1 MISVPFDRPKAV
13 ATEPELW
20 KMAQGE
26 LGRFGVL
33 DYWMI
38 KPEGEVLATGSCF
51 SGAAPK
57 QESYVRV
64 AVRTAEQTDKDKPFI
79 DRRLMV
85 YGNRKWGVSGMT
97 PPEPF
102 TEMRVDYSR
111 AFGGE
116 KDDRNPVG
124 RGLSPIEEDG
134 ATFHPLPNVE
144 DPRHLIRNKG
154 DRPPPASPGPMDPTW
169 PANFKKIGSY
179 DFDYAKKHAPGFADD
194 IDFGMFNVAVPE
206 QRLAGKFWNGDERI
220 RVENM
225 HPDKPVLELELPAFI
240 ARTFVRTT
248 PQYAKTDAEKDL
260 AEVSM
265 RLDTVHLFP
274 RHERALLVYRGLR
287 EIHTADATD
296 IDTVMVALED
306 RDGQRR
312 SIEHYRTAFENRA
325 DREKLATYALYDKDL
340 MPDTVIGGASA
351 LSTGDRLDEVTQVEG
366 LMQQNM
372 ERKRHREMTQA
383 REQMIAAGADPA
395 LVPEPPPPAPPL
407 KPTMMDDLPSV
418 MEDTLKKVE
427 QAKQEVKDR
436 EAAAEAQLRELAREI
451 GQDYEQLR
459 ALARRNASGPPK
471 FSAAAELEKLRDL
484 WTLGRNAE
492 ADTSDIEQK
501 LESAEFRA
509 QLENAE
515 RQLVDAYRIS
525 AHDREPAEALDDD
538 EAARAREELSM
549 KVRGA
554 PIDRRDFTGA
564 NLSGLDLSN
573 ADLSHGFFES
583 ANLSGA
589 KLAGA
594 NLERAVFAHANL
606 EGADLTG
613 AKLKDASLGRAKLAR
628 AKLGG
633 ADLSEAILVGADLSG
648 ADLTN
653 LTLDGA
659 SLRDVRFESANLD
672 GLRGSQLTFMNCHLA
687 GVTIRG
693 AFLKLTTFID
703 CELADADF
711 SRGVIEE
718 TAFFKCRGRG
728 AKFHDSKL
736 PSLRIVHESD
746 FEKAIFARSEMRQT
760 NLRGTKLAGSD
771 FSDCD
776 LSQSDIS
783 AADFSDA
790 NLLRILLRETLML
803 DTNFSRANLRG
814 ANMMQVIAHRVIL
827 RGTDVSKANLFAS
840 DLSHAIGDNK
850 TSFSGTN
857 LKRVFAAGG
866 FVG

>member
-20 KMAQGE
+20 KMAQSE

-33 DYWMI
+33 DFYMI

-51 SGAAPK
+51 SGANPK

-64 AVRTAEQTDKDKPFI
+64 AVRTADQTDKDKPFI

-116 KDDRNPVG
+116 KDDRNPIG
-124 RGLSPIEEDG
+124 RGLGPIEEDG
-134 ATFHPLPNVE
+134 ANVYPLPNVE
-144 DPRHLIRNKG
+144 DPRHLVRSKG

-169 PANFKKIGSY
+169 PANFKKIGTY

-206 QRLAGKFWNGDERI
+206 QRLSGKFWNGDERI

-225 HPDKPVLELELPAFI
+225 HPEKPVLEMQLPSFI
-240 ARTFVRTT
+240 ARTFVRTVA
-248 PQYAKTDAEKDL
+248 QHAKTDAEKDL
-260 AEVSM
+260 AEVQM

-274 RHERALLVYRGLR
+274 ARERAVLVYRGLR

-296 IDTVMVALED
+296 VDTVLIALED
-306 RDGQRR
+306 RDGERR
-312 SIEHYRTAFENRA
+312 PLDHYRTSFDNRA

-340 MPDTVIGGASA
+340 MPESAISGVGA
-351 LSTGDRLDEVTQVEG
+351 LSTGDRLDEVTKPEG
-366 LMQQNM
+366 LMQQNL
-372 ERKRHREMTQA
+372 ERKRYREMTQA
-383 REQMIAAGADPA
+383 REQMIEAGADPA

-407 KPTMMDDLPSV
+407 QATTMDDLPTV
-418 MEDTLKKVE
+418 MEEAFKKVE
-427 QAKQEVKDR
+427 LAKQESERRKV
-436 EAAAEAQLRELAREI
+436 EAEAHLRELCREN
-451 GQDYEQLR
+451 GQDYEAVR
-459 ALARRNASGPPK
+459 AQARRNASGPPK
-471 FSAAAELEKLRDL
+471 FSAAAELEKLRDM
-484 WTLGRNAE
+484 WTLGQNAE
-492 ADTSDIEQK
+492 ADTSDIEEK
-501 LESAEFRA
+501 LESEEFRA

-515 RQLVDAYRIS
+515 QQLVDAYRLT
-525 AHDREPAEALDDD
+525 AHDNEPAEAMSEEETKVARD
-538 EAARAREELSM
+538 ELAM

-564 NLSGLDLSN
+564 DLRGLDLSN
-573 ADLSHGFFES
+573 ADLSNGFFES

-589 KLAGA
+589 NLAGA
-594 NLERAVFAHANL
+594 KLERAVFAHANL
-606 EGADLTG
+606 EGADLSG
-613 AKLKDASLGRAKLAR
+613 AKLKDANIGRAKLKG
-628 AKLGG
+628 AKLAG
-633 ADLSEAILVGADLSG
+633 ADLSEATFVGADLSG

-653 LTLDGA
+653 LKLDGA
-659 SLRDVRFESANLD
+659 SIRDVRFDGANLD
-672 GLRGSQLTFMNCHLA
+672 GLRGSQ
-687 GVTIRG
+687 VTLMKCQLVGATMRG
-693 AFLKLTTFID
+693 AALKLTTFID
-703 CELADADF
+703 CDVDDADF
-711 SRGVIEE
+711 SGSELDE
-718 TAFFKCRGRG
+718 TAFFMCRGRG
-728 AKFHDSKL
+728 AKFNDSKL
-736 PSLRIVHESD
+736 PNLRIVHECD
-746 FEKAIFARSEMRQT
+746 FERAVFARSEMRQT
-760 NLRGTKLAGSD
+760 NLRATKLAGSD

-783 AADFSDA
+783 SADFSDG
-790 NLLRILLRETLML
+790 NLFRVILREALML

-814 ANMMQVIAHRVIL
+814 ANMMQVIAHRVIV
-827 RGTDVSKANLFAS
+827 RGADVSKANLFAS
-840 DLSHAIGDNK
+840 DLSHAVGDNK
-850 TSFSGTN
+850 TSFSGSN